1 MIEYLTMELD
11 KDRQIIMNEQML
23 YDTKRLKE
31 KDQAFREY
39 ERYRQKSYDLEQKL
53 QSIIEKYQLEKKDLE
68 N

>member
-31 KDQAFREY
+31 KDEAFREY
-39 ERYRQKSYDLEQKL
+39 ERYKHKSYELEQKL
-53 QSIIEKYQLEKKDLE
+53 QSIIEKY
-68 N
+68 

>member
-31 KDQAFREY
+31 KD
-39 ERYRQKSYDLEQKL
+39 
-53 QSIIEKYQLEKKDLE
+53 
-68 N
+68 

>member
-1 MIEYLTMELD
+1 MELD